1 MQEPAGLVNGQM
13 NEGMVNVL
21 KDLVTQQTT
30 QVLEAEEDRVDDMIK
45 KLDNMD
51 EDDIERMR
59 EVRKRRLKAE
69 AERKHKL
76 RQRGHGEYTEI
87 SGDKEFFA
95 ALKEC
100 PAAAIHFYRPATDR
114 CKIMDKHMGILAK
127 KHVEAKFLKINA
139 EKCPYV
145 CEKLR
150 IWCLP
155 SVVLVKEGKT
165 NYTMVGF
172 NDMGCEDDFETNE
185 MAYVLGKYDIIKYKG
200 PDPED
205 KEQIPRGG
213 KRRGLDR
220 QQKSSFRQREDSDS
234 DLDD

>member
-1 MQEPAGLVNGQM
+1 
-13 NEGMVNVL
+13 
-21 KDLVTQQTT
+21 
-30 QVLEAEEDRVDDMIK
+30 
-45 KLDNMD
+45 
-51 EDDIERMR
+51 
-59 EVRKRRLKAE
+59 
-69 AERKHKL
+69 
-76 RQRGHGEYTEI
+76 
-87 SGDKEFFA
+87 
-95 ALKEC
+95 
-100 PAAAIHFYRPATDR
+100 
-114 CKIMDKHMGILAK
+114 MDKHMAILAK

-234 DLDD
+234 DLDDWSSKVMLRPPSMPYMLHS